1 MLDTTLDPLSSTFSI
16 PLADPRP
23 PRPTYPQRK
32 LLTPSPDHLD
42 DYILELDYTAIS
54 TFFVCPRRFEN
65 RSIHSREAAKEQS
78 PLVKGNLFH
87 TCEDMRL
94 RQEPDLQKKQ
104 QDAIVQDYIDNPVS
118 HDDFRQQD
126 FFVNV
131 MNQYNK
137 RYANDRLPQKVLIVN
152 GEPFVE
158 RAFKIELMTIE
169 VNAPLPYP
177 RQLIM
182 KDSHTELD
190 ADAWPHVRNLH
201 IIYTGKIDAVL
212 EENGNLFVADNKTT
226 SRGGQE
232 FLDYFNL
239 SFQTRGYC
247 WAVQKILNREV
258 LGAIVNAII
267 WRKETKTGKGTE
279 FQRPTYFY
287 SQDSLAEWEES
298 MKAHCETIISMLV
311 RGYFPQT
318 SLSFRSPCS
327 WCDYQD
333 NCRLPRAQRPADL
346 ASDLYRDVTWNPTH

>member
-16 PLADPRP
+16 PLSDGRP
-23 PRPTYPQRK
+23 ARPTYPQRK
-32 LLTPSPDHLD
+32 LLTPSPDHPD
-42 DYILELDYTAIS
+42 DYILEIDYS
-54 TFFVCPRRFEN
+54 NFSEFLVCPRRFEN
-65 RSIHSREAAKEQS
+65 KVIRSREAAKEQS
-78 PLVKGNLFH
+78 ALVKGQLFH

-94 RQEPDLQKKQ
+94 RGEPDLQKKQ
-104 QDAIVQDYIDNPVS
+104 QEAIVQDYIDNPVS

-137 RYANDRLPQKVLIVN
+137 RYENDGLPKKVLIVN

-158 RAFKIELMTIE
+158 RPFKVELMTIE
-169 VNAPLPYP
+169 VNTKVPYNP
-177 RQLIM
+177 YQITKEGVPSDNFLFIR
-182 KDSHTELD
+182 S
-190 ADAWPHVRNLH
+190 LH
-201 IIYTGKIDAVL
+201 IVYTGKIDAVL
-212 EENGNLFVADNKTT
+212 EENGNLFVDDNKTT

-287 SQDSLAEWEES
+287 SQDSLAEWKDS
-298 MKAHCETIISMLV
+298 MRAHCETIVSMLV

-333 NCRLPRAQRPADL
+333 NCRLPRSQRAGDL
-346 ASDLYRDVTWNPTH
+346 ASSLYRDVTWNPTH

>member
-1 MLDTTLDPLSSTFSI
+1 MLDTTLDPLSS
-16 PLADPRP
+16 PLVLSDPRP
-23 PRPTYPQRK
+23 TRPTYLTRK
-32 LLTPSPDHLD
+32 LLTPSPEHPD
-42 DYILELDYTAIS
+42 DYILEIDYS
-54 TFFVCPRRFEN
+54 NVSEFLVCPRRFEN
-65 RSIHSREAAKEQS
+65 KVIHSREAAKEQS
-78 PLVKGNLFH
+78 ALVKGQLFH
-87 TCEDMRL
+87 TLEDMRL
-94 RQEPDLQKKQ
+94 RQEPDIQQKQ

-131 MNQYNK
+131 MHQYNK
-137 RYANDRLPQKVLIVN
+137 RYEKDGLPQKVLVVN
-152 GEPFVE
+152 GTPFVE

-169 VNAPLPYP
+169 INSVVPYYAGQIVKDLSVNATTYP
-177 RQLIM
+177 NEKLFI
-182 KDSHTELD
+182 
-190 ADAWPHVRNLH
+190 RNLH
-201 IIYTGKIDAVL
+201 IVYTGKIDAVL
-212 EENGNLFVADNKTT
+212 EEAGNLFVDDNKTT

-247 WAVQKILNREV
+247 WAVQKILNRPV
-258 LGAIVNAII
+258 IGAIVNAII

-287 SQDSLAEWEES
+287 SQDSLSEWEDS
-298 MKAHCETIISMLV
+298 MKAHCETIVSMLV

-333 NCRLPRAQRPADL
+333 NCRLPQAQRAGDL
-346 ASDLYRDVTWNPTH
+346 ASNLYRDVTWNPTH